1 VAVPPTDGAQ
11 IKGRLGNLGVMMLLG
26 AAAVAFAVPLL

>member
-1 VAVPPTDGAQ
+1 MDGAQ
-11 IKGRLGNLGVMMLLG
+11 IKGRLVNLGVTVLLG

>member
-1 VAVPPTDGAQ
+1 MNGAQ
-11 IKGRLGNLGVMMLLG
+11 LKGRLVYLGVTVLLG